1 MPFRQIQTAGIADNA
16 VNSAKIGTDV
26 IVADD
31 LANNSVTVAE
41 LANDAVTTAK
51 IADASVTAAKLA
63 AGAAVPDQ
71 TGHSGQF
78 LTTDGTTADWASV
91 DGAKEGVF
99 WENDRTLSNSYSI
112 PDGKSAVTAGP
123 VTLGAGV
130 TVSLG
135 ASSRWVVV

>member
-16 VNSAKIGTDV
+16 INSAKIGVDV

-71 TGHSGQF
+71 SGHAGQF

-99 WENDRTLSNSYSI
+99 WENNQTLSASYSI
-112 PDGKSAVTAGP
+112 PANKSAVTAGP
-123 VTLGAGV
+123 VTLGANV
-130 TVSLG
+130 TVTLG
-135 ASSRWVVV
+135 TNSRWVVV

>member
-1 MPFRQIQTAGIADNA
+1 MPFRQIQTAVIADNA
-16 VNSAKIGTDV
+16 INSAKIGIDV

-71 TGHSGQF
+71 TGHAGQF

-99 WENDRTLSNSYSI
+99 WENDQTLATSYSI
-112 PDGKSAVTAGP
+112 PANKSAVTAGP
-123 VTLGAGV
+123 VTLGASV
-130 TVSLG
+130 TVTLG
-135 ASSRWVVV
+135 ANSRWVVV

>member
-1 MPFRQIQTAGIADNA
+1 MPFRQVQTAGIADNA
-16 VNSAKIGTDV
+16 INSAKIGTDV

-99 WENDRTLSNSYSI
+99 WENDQTLSNSYSI

>member
-1 MPFRQIQTAGIADNA
+1 MPFRQIQTSGIADNA

-99 WENDRTLSNSYSI
+99 WENDQTLSNSYSI